1 VRDSSGNFYTSN
13 QSLNT
18 VTKFSASSG
27 TAIAS
32 YALGA
37 GRTPYSLTIDSAG
50 NLYTANYGNGGVS
63 KITSTGTVTE
73 MYTAAGSQPW
83 GITADSSGNVY
94 VTNSALNTVTKI
106 LSDGTVIP
114 TFASLPN
121 SSRPIDVTLDPAGN
135 IYTANT
141 LSSTVSKIA
150 QSNLSATTGGA
161 VTSAGNVGSG
171 INGMAID
178 STGNIYTSSYQNSTA
193 NAIYKI
199 DNVSSP
205 AFSLSSSSESVNLGS
220 SLTGYNISGSALAIS
235 GFSISPSI
243 GNGLSFS
250 TSTGLISGTPQA
262 AASAVTYTITGNSR
276 SVWVSQTFT
285 ITVNATLVAQTIT
298 FPAISDAVVGS
309 TTTSAN
315 ATASSGINV
324 LYRSNSNSVCT
335 IFEGYWNTPGPMP
348 ITLLTVGTCS
358 ITASE
363 EGDATYAP
371 AADVT
376 RTFNVR
382 AAVNNNAAA
391 DAAAAAAKNAKEQ
404 KELLG
409 ILSLIP
415 ELGKLS
421 LSVGDTALAA
431 NGQKCIKGKTV
442 KYVKKSA
449 KCPKGYVKK

>member
-1 VRDSSGNFYTSN
+1 MTSI
-13 QSLNT
+13 
-18 VTKFSASSG
+18 G
-27 TAIAS
+27 T
-32 YALGA
+32 
-37 GRTPYSLTIDSAG
+37 
-50 NLYTANYGNGGVS
+50 
-63 KITSTGTVTE
+63 
-73 MYTAAGSQPW
+73 
-83 GITADSSGNVY
+83 
-94 VTNSALNTVTKI
+94 
-106 LSDGTVIP
+106 
-114 TFASLPN
+114 
-121 SSRPIDVTLDPAGN
+121 
-135 IYTANT
+135 
-141 LSSTVSKIA
+141 
-150 QSNLSATTGGA
+150 
-161 VTSAGNVGSG
+161 VGSG

-178 STGNIYTSSYQNSTA
+178 SSGNIYTSSYQSSTA

-199 DNVSSP
+199 DNASSS

-376 RTFNVR
+376 RTFNVT

-391 DAAAAAAKNAKEQ
+391 EAARIAGEAAAAKKAKEQ
-404 KELLG
+404 RELIE

-415 ELGKLS
+415 ELGRLS
-421 LSVGDTALAA
+421 LNIGDTALAVS
-431 NGQKCIKGKTV
+431 GQKCVKNKTV
-442 KYVKKSA
+442 KYVKKGA
-449 KCPKGYVKK
+449 KCPKGYVKKK